1 MSMKRKFIPVKI
13 TDKKWADRFV
23 QGEVFMRAL
32 ADFGVW
38 NRLQN
43 VDNAKINNNFRGD
56 LREATVRHV
65 EENFEQE
72 QFLQGMDP
80 EFLNVIKDVDY
91 IDYSD
96 MQYFKVFCLYNLYY
110 NEKSGTFE
118 DPDEQLASFGDTA
131 VIITDMEAFTRRL
144 LLALCDRED
153 KENTRFFPAASI
165 VEYYASKTTNIATPL
180 FHKNDAYSWQ
190 NELRIALGELDIHN
204 KFLMSPNQR
213 YPLIPS
219 TDPILLNIGSIE
231 DITLQIPVQDF
242 ISLDLPT
249 ELPKRCVEITPAS
262 LLGKIIDETQQQ
274 FKNYVPMQTK
284 LIFTI

>member
-23 QGEVFMRAL
+23 QGELFMRAL

-43 VDNAKINNNFRGD
+43 IENTKINNNFRGD

-65 EENFEQE
+65 EENFESE
-72 QFLQGMDP
+72 QFLLGMP
-80 EFLNVIKDVDY
+80 SELINAIKTVDY

-96 MQYFKVFCLYNLYY
+96 MQYFKLFCLYNLYY

-118 DPDEQLASFGDTA
+118 DPDQWLASFGDTA
-131 VIITDMEAFTRRL
+131 VIITDMDAFIKRFL
-144 LLALCDRED
+144 IALFAQED
-153 KENTRFFPAASI
+153 KNNTHFIPVANI
-165 VEYYASKTTNIATPL
+165 VEYYAPETADIKTPL
-180 FHKNDAYSWQ
+180 FHKTNSYAWQ
-190 NELRIALGELDIHN
+190 NELRIAIGELDTHN
-204 KFLMSPNQR
+204 NFSTSPDQR
-213 YPLIPS
+213 YPLIQS

-231 DITLQIPVQDF
+231 DITLLIPVQDF

-249 ELPKRCVEITPAS
+249 ELPKRCVEITPES

-274 FKNYVPMQTK
+274 FKNYAPKQTK

>member
-1 MSMKRKFIPVKI
+1 MSMGRKFIPVKI

-43 VDNAKINNNFRGD
+43 IENTKINNKFRGD

-65 EENFEQE
+65 EENFESE
-72 QFLQGMDP
+72 QFLQGMP
-80 EFLNVIKDVDY
+80 SELINAIKTVDY

-96 MQYFKVFCLYNLYY
+96 MQYFKLFCLYNLYY

-118 DPDEQLASFGDTA
+118 DPNQQLASFGDTA
-131 VIITDMEAFTRRL
+131 VIITDMDAFIKRFL
-144 LLALCDRED
+144 IALFA
-153 KENTRFFPAASI
+153 KEEKTNTHFIPVANI
-165 VEYYASKTTNIATPL
+165 VEYYALETADIKTPL
-180 FHKNDAYSWQ
+180 FHKTNSYAWQ
-190 NELRIALGELDIHN
+190 NELRIAIGELDTHN
-204 KFLMSPNQR
+204 NFSTSPDQR
-213 YPLIPS
+213 YPLIQS

-242 ISLDLPT
+242 ISLNLPA
-249 ELPKRCVEITPAS
+249 ELPKRCVEITPES

-274 FKNYVPMQTK
+274 FKNYAPKQTK

>member
-23 QGEVFMRAL
+23 QGELFMRAL

-43 VDNAKINNNFRGD
+43 IENTKINNNFRGD

-65 EENFEQE
+65 EENFESE
-72 QFLQGMDP
+72 QFLLGMP
-80 EFLNVIKDVDY
+80 SELINAIKTVDY

-96 MQYFKVFCLYNLYY
+96 MQYFKLFCLYNLYY

-118 DPDEQLASFGDTA
+118 DPDQRLASFGDTA
-131 VIITDMEAFTRRL
+131 VIITDMDAFIKRFL
-144 LLALCDRED
+144 IALFAQED
-153 KENTRFFPAASI
+153 KNNTHFIPVANI
-165 VEYYASKTTNIATPL
+165 VEYYAPETADIKTPL
-180 FHKNDAYSWQ
+180 FHKTNSYAWQ
-190 NELRIALGELDIHN
+190 NELRIAIGELDTHN
-204 KFLMSPNQR
+204 NFSTSPDQR
-213 YPLIPS
+213 YPLIQS

-231 DITLQIPVQDF
+231 DITLLIPVQDF

-262 LLGKIIDETQQQ
+262 LLGKIIYETQQQ
-274 FKNYVPMQTK
+274 FKNYAPKQTK

>member
-1 MSMKRKFIPVKI
+1 MSMERKFIPVKI

-43 VDNAKINNNFRGD
+43 IENAKINNNFRGD

-65 EENFEQE
+65 EENFESE
-72 QFLQGMDP
+72 QFLQGMP
-80 EFLNVIKDVDY
+80 YELLNAIKTVDY

-96 MQYFKVFCLYNLYY
+96 MQYFKLFCLYNLYY
-110 NEKSGTFE
+110 NEKCGTFE
-118 DPDEQLASFGDTA
+118 DPNQQLASFGDTA
-131 VIITDMEAFTRRL
+131 VIITDMDAFIERFL
-144 LLALCDRED
+144 IALFAKED
-153 KENTRFFPAASI
+153 KSDTRFFPVANI
-165 VEYYASKTTNIATPL
+165 VEYYAPETADIKTPL
-180 FHKNDAYSWQ
+180 FHKTNSYAWQ
-190 NELRIALGELDIHN
+190 NELRIAIGEIDIHN
-204 KFLMSPNQR
+204 KFLMFSDQR
-213 YPLIPS
+213 YPLIQS
-219 TDPILLNIGSIE
+219 TEPILLNIGSIE

-242 ISLDLPT
+242 ISLNLPA

>member
-1 MSMKRKFIPVKI
+1 MSIGRKFIPVKI

-43 VDNAKINNNFRGD
+43 IENTKINNNFRGD

-65 EENFEQE
+65 EENFERE
-72 QFLQGMDP
+72 QFLQGMP
-80 EFLNVIKDVDY
+80 SELINAIKTVDY

-96 MQYFKVFCLYNLYY
+96 MQYFKLFCLYNLYY

-118 DPDEQLASFGDTA
+118 DPDKQLTSFGDTA
-131 VIITDMEAFTRRL
+131 VIITDMDAFIKRFL
-144 LLALCDRED
+144 IALFEKED
-153 KENTRFFPAASI
+153 KSNTHFFPVANI
-165 VEYYASKTTNIATPL
+165 VEYYAPETSDITTPL
-180 FHKNDAYSWQ
+180 FHKTNSYAWQ
-190 NELRIALGELDIHN
+190 NELRIAIAELDIHN
-204 KFLMSPNQR
+204 KFLISTDQG
-213 YPLIPS
+213 YPLIQS

-242 ISLDLPT
+242 ISLNLPA
-249 ELPKRCVEITPAS
+249 ELSKRCVEITPES
-262 LLGKIIDETQQQ
+262 LLGKIIDETQHQ
-274 FKNYVPMQTK
+274 FKKYVPMQTK
-284 LIFTI
+284 PIFTI

>member
-1 MSMKRKFIPVKI
+1 MSMERKFIPVKI

-43 VDNAKINNNFRGD
+43 IENAKINNNFRGD

-65 EENFEQE
+65 EENFECE
-72 QFLQGMDP
+72 QFLQGMP
-80 EFLNVIKDVDY
+80 SELINAIKTVDY

-96 MQYFKVFCLYNLYY
+96 MQYFKLFCLYNLYY

-118 DPDEQLASFGDTA
+118 DPDKQLASFGDTA
-131 VIITDMEAFTRRL
+131 VIITDMDVFIKRFL
-144 LLALCDRED
+144 IALFAKED
-153 KENTRFFPAASI
+153 KSNTHFIPVANI
-165 VEYYASKTTNIATPL
+165 VEYYAPETSDIKTPL
-180 FHKNDAYSWQ
+180 FHKTNSYAWQ
-190 NELRIALGELDIHN
+190 NELRIAIAELDIHN
-204 KFLMSPNQR
+204 KFLMSPDQR
-213 YPLIPS
+213 YPLIQS

-231 DITLQIPVQDF
+231 DITLQIPIQDF
-242 ISLDLPT
+242 ISLDLPA
-249 ELPKRCVEITPAS
+249 ELPKKCIEITPES